1 MFRAEIKS
9 KGRYYD
15 DAWSLDQSKALQA
28 VAALMVILHHIVQSI
43 TDYGWTKKGPITIW
57 NSFGILFTSIFFF
70 FSGFGLYKSY
80 KTKERYLDG
89 FLKKR
94 LPNILIPFMIA
105 NIFYLIFDSKGRVYE
120 LRHVF
125 TSIFGFTLL
134 NKNAWFVVE
143 LMVLYLAFY
152 ICMKK
157 SSTERA
163 ALIKLTVF
171 SLLLVFFSLL
181 LGHDKSVI
189 NGHWFMGEWWYNTTM
204 LFILG
209 MFVAKKEEKI
219 KQIMVKWYRILL
231 IVSVSVLWG
240 WFVLEEN
247 VLERFGYYREWENH
261 PGYAEKFYTLIMQ
274 VVLCVIFMFFILLLN
289 LKIEF
294 KNRVLKFLGGISF
307 EVYLIHD
314 IFRWLLL
321 KSEKNGMSDALYIG
335 LTFVLSIAAA
345 CIFSMVD
352 KYLLDF
358 YKRYPSII
366 YSFRRPKFDDD
377 TPIQIRK
384 DVLKKRVIVS
394 VVKMLYIIAFIGVL
408 VTEGITMCKCFK

>member
-1 MFRAEIKS
+1 M
-9 KGRYYD
+9 
-15 DAWSLDQSKALQA
+15 
-28 VAALMVILHHIVQSI
+28 
-43 TDYGWTKKGPITIW
+43 
-57 NSFGILFTSIFFF
+57 
-70 FSGFGLYKSY
+70 
-80 KTKERYLDG
+80 
-89 FLKKR
+89 
-94 LPNILIPFMIA
+94 
-105 NIFYLIFDSKGRVYE
+105 
-120 LRHVF
+120 
-125 TSIFGFTLL
+125 
-134 NKNAWFVVE
+134 
-143 LMVLYLAFY
+143 
-152 ICMKK
+152 
-157 SSTERA
+157 
-163 ALIKLTVF
+163 
-171 SLLLVFFSLL
+171 
-181 LGHDKSVI
+181 
-189 NGHWFMGEWWYNTTM
+189 
-204 LFILG
+204 
-209 MFVAKKEEKI
+209 
-219 KQIMVKWYRILL
+219 
-231 IVSVSVLWG
+231 
-240 WFVLEEN
+240 
-247 VLERFGYYREWENH
+247 
-261 PGYAEKFYTLIMQ
+261 IMQ
-274 VVLCVIFMFFILLLN
+274 VVLCVICMFFILLLN